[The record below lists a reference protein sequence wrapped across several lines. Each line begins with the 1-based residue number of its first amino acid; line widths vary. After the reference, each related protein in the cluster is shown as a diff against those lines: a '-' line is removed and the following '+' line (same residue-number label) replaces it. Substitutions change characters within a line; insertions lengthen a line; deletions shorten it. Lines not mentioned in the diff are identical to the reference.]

1 MIDVIVGTNRAGSS
15 TRQLALRVQG
25 IYQELN
31 LSVRLIDLMEL
42 PAEIYQPD
50 AYAEKPPAFRPFSEA
65 ILEAH
70 GLVVVTPEYNGSMPG
85 ALKYFID
92 MLKFPESFQEKPVC
106 FIGLSAGF
114 WGGLRP
120 VEHLQQIFG
129 YRNAHL
135 FPERVFLSRAHE
147 LLNASGEL
155 IDEEVDSRLKRQ
167 ATGFAR
173 FIERLKHVR
182 LLAEKG

>member
-15 TRQLALRVQG
+15 TRQLALCVEG
-25 IYQELN
+25 IYRELGA
-31 LSVRLIDLMEL
+31 SVRLIDLMEL
-42 PAEIYQPD
+42 PPEIYKPS
-50 AYAEKPPAFRPFSEA
+50 AYAEKPASFRPFSEA
-65 ILEAH
+65 ILEAY
-70 GLVVVTPEYNGSMPG
+70 GLVVITPEYNGSMPG

-120 VEHLQQIFG
+120 VEHLQQVFG

-135 FPERVFLSRAHE
+135 FPERVFLPRAHD
-147 LLNASGEL
+147 LLDASGEL
-155 IDEEVDSRLKRQ
+155 TDEEVRGRLKRQ

-173 FIERLKHVR
+173 FIERLKHVTV
-182 LLAEKG
+182 LSEKG

>member
-15 TRQLALRVQG
+15 TRQVALRVQG
-25 IYQELN
+25 IYRELGI
-31 LSVRLIDLMEL
+31 SVRLLDLMEL
-42 PAEIYQPD
+42 PPEIYQPE
-50 AYAEKPPAFRPFSEA
+50 AYTEKPASFRPFSEA
-65 ILEAH
+65 ILEAY
-70 GLVVVTPEYNGSMPG
+70 GLVVITPEYNGSMPG

-129 YRNAHL
+129 YRSAHI
-135 FPERVFLSRAHE
+135 FPERVFLPRAHQ
-147 LLNASGEL
+147 LLDASGEL
-155 IDEEVDSRLKRQ
+155 ADEEVRDRLNRQ
-167 ATGFAR
+167 AMGFVR

-182 LLAEKG
+182 LLAEKS